1 MWIFMITMLTI
12 LVFLCVIANWG
23 HASPHSQKRAS
34 DRAQAS
40 LRRRRHGETNFAD
53 LLKTY
58 DVDAPSVPADNGSE
72 TGRSAPSREAGE

>member
-1 MWIFMITMLTI
+1 MRIFMITMLTI

-40 LRRRRHGETNFAD
+40 LRRRRHGETQFCRPAQD
-53 LLKTY
+53 LRC
-58 DVDAPSVPADNGSE
+58 
-72 TGRSAPSREAGE
+72 GRAVGAGRQRLRNWTICSKP